1 MSTEILTCINFSEV
15 NTFTLSDMC
24 ILSASYRAPEI
35 EASAA
40 VSSAVAALSSSSSSS
55 DKRVDWAM
63 SDMYSVGQSNLVVY
77 LFVSFIS
84 VTAIYLL
91 FVIRCNIFKIY
102 ANQPM
107 K

>member
-1 MSTEILTCINFSEV
+1 MSSEIFTCINFSEV
-15 NTFTLSDMC
+15 STFTLSDMC

-63 SDMYSVGQSNLVVY
+63 SDMYSVGQSNLVY

-84 VTAIYLL
+84 ITTIYLL
-91 FVIRCNIFKIY
+91 IVIRCNII
-102 ANQPM
+102 
-107 K
+107 